1 MSVSAVRPLRPISCL
16 RASLCVLACTPTRA
30 CALSHARA
38 HVLHTFPQHGNTR
51 VAGCARHSETLSKVR
66 YYLRRSLVRPCLV
79 CACTVRKLTKLI
91 KLIKLTYRM
100 PHANAHSAP
109 ACQRLQYNSSTAHTP
124 HATSQQELSHTQSS
138 TPAHTPNTPSP
149 PPTSHVSAKLRGS
162 LQECSSSKNP
172 L

>member
-1 MSVSAVRPLRPISCL
+1 MSVSVVRPLRPISGLCV
-16 RASLCVLACTPTRA
+16 SLCVLACTPTRA

-51 VAGCARHSETLSKVR
+51 GAGCARHSETLSEVR

-79 CACTVRKLTKLI
+79 CVCTVR
-91 KLIKLTYRM
+91 KLIKLTYRV
-100 PHANAHSAP
+100 PYANAHSAP
-109 ACQRLQYNSSTAHTP
+109 ACQRPQYNSNTAHTP
-124 HATSQQELSHTQSS
+124 HATPQQELSYTQSS

-149 PPTSHVSAKLRGS
+149 PPTPHVSAKLRGP
-162 LQECSSSKNP
+162 LQECSSSKTP